1 MPELRTATPADRDSL
16 YRTWA
21 ACFDAPHI
29 VPLYES
35 DPGRYDRT
43 FVAAGDDGI
52 EAVVY
57 YVPRRIRNASGGTDL
72 VGGVADVA
80 TRPDARGRGHVRRLL
95 RLAVADMTAAGCAW
109 SLLFTGTPGVYAG
122 SGWSVFELAYPTGV
136 LARPAVPD
144 PLTRVR
150 PAGVGEWPLLAALHE
165 RHNAGRP
172 LTTVRGPDDWK
183 MRVPLW
189 YGPPVELT
197 VAELGGEPVG
207 YLVARWHPG
216 SVEILETAGDQAA
229 LFREVTAEAARRGV
243 TRGSARL
250 PADEPARAAL
260 PLLFSRTEQA
270 VDATGMVRPILGDPA
285 PVVGSPAAVHWPADY
300 F

>member
-1 MPELRTATPADRDSL
+1 MIRFRTATPADREAL

-21 ACFDAPHI
+21 ECFDAPHV

-35 DPGRYDRT
+35 DPGRYGRT

-52 EAVVY
+52 HAVVY

-95 RLAVADMTAAGCAW
+95 GMAVDDMAAAGCAW

-122 SGWSVFELAYPTGV
+122 SGWSVFELTHPAGV
-136 LARPAVPD
+136 LARPGAAD

-150 PAGVGEWPLLAALHE
+150 PATTAEWPLLAALYE
-165 RHNAGRP
+165 RHNANRP

-183 MRVPLW
+183 VRVPVW

-197 VAELGGEPVG
+197 VAERGGEAVG
-207 YLVARWHPG
+207 YLAARWHPG
-216 SVEILETAGDQAA
+216 SVEILETAGEQAA
-229 LFREVTAEAARRGV
+229 LFRTVTAEAARRGV
-243 TRGSARL
+243 THGSARL
-250 PADEPARAAL
+250 PADEPASAAL
-260 PLLFSRTEQA
+260 PLLLSRVEQV